1 MHTGSA
7 VPNVK
12 SGTALVQ
19 ALYEVSQKRL
29 GMTLITDNNQHLL
42 GIFTDGDLRR
52 AIDQGLNL
60 QATLVDQVM
69 TSNSKTINKDILAAE
84 ALRIM
89 EDNKIT
95 TLIIVDKEKKPLGV
109 VHIHD
114 ILSQRIT

>member
-1 MHTGSA
+1 MA
-7 VPNVK
+7 IV
-12 SGTALVQ
+12 
-19 ALYEVSQKRL
+19 
-29 GMTLITDNNQHLL
+29 TDNNQRLL

-60 QATLVDQVM
+60 QSTLVDQVM
-69 TSNSKTINKDILAAE
+69 TSNCKTISKDRLAAE

-89 EDNKIT
+89 EASKIT
-95 TLIIVDKEKKPLGV
+95 TLIIVNEDKKPLGV